1 MKGQGCRGRYTPPPF
16 LSRRASRHMLI
27 PSQESVICSVASS
40 YLHTRVVLFPDW
52 ENMWVPVNGLVWYLQ
67 KRKQAP
73 GNWD

>member
-40 YLHTRVVLFPDW
+40 YLHTRVVLFPNW
-52 ENMWVPVNGLVWYLQ
+52 ENTWGTCKWSGLVLAEEEAST
-67 KRKQAP
+67 R
-73 GNWD
+73 